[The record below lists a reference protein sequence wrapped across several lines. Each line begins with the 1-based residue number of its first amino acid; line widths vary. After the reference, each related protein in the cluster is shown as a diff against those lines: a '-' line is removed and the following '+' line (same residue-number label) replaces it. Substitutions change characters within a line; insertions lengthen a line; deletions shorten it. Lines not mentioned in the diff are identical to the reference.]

1 MTPISPIEAAASRAA
16 AIDIGTNSVLLLI
29 AERRGD
35 DLTALVERATITR
48 LGQGVDKA
56 RELAP
61 EAIDRTLACLARY
74 ADDIKAAGVT
84 LVDAVGTSAMRDAK
98 GGESFRARAAE
109 ILGVMPRV
117 VSGEEEARLTFN
129 GALTGLALPAGP
141 VLVFDVGGGST
152 EIITGDA
159 SGSVGSAVSLD
170 VGSVR
175 LTERHIHSDPAGE
188 GELMATRADVRSSL
202 QRSPATIT
210 ASEKSADSEDREDS
224 EGSVADRPRVV
235 GVAGTVTTL
244 AALLLEI
251 APYDGARVHGS
262 RLARADISAL
272 TARLAGLSLQE
283 RRALPALDP
292 GRADVIV
299 AGGVLVDEILA
310 WADASELIVSDRGVR
325 WGLAHELLRGAKNL

>member
-210 ASEKSADSEDREDS
+210 ASVKSADSADS
-224 EGSVADRPRVV
+224 EGSVAERPRVV